1 MEVDDISQLTFIRIY
16 MLIISNSF
24 FMLFH
29 LILRKQLLVCFFNLF
44 KYRNDGGPYQ
54 GNGYI

>member
-1 MEVDDISQLTFIRIY
+1 